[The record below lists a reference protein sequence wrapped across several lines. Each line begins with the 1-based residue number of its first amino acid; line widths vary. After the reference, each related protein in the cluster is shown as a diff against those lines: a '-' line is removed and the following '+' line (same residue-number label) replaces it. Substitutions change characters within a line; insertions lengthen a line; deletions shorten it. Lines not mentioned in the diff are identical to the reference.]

1 MNCELW
7 VQKYKKICICAK
19 NIVILQR
26 IQINVTMKRLHVI
39 LCLLAIILAACSK
52 STGRTLTSATG
63 SIYECLV
70 VMNDN
75 PLSQKQLN
83 EITKLS
89 LVNEASGY
97 TEPITTTY
105 DLVEAVMAADMPCM
119 PQVEPYFRLTHVPT
133 AQFDDMFKPTRNI
146 LFVDINPQ
154 QYTQL
159 KAKVSNDYWSTP
171 QAICRIQSPSEEEFV
186 AYWLEHGTEIRE
198 WFVNQEIKRQMKFY
212 RASTNKEARTILQQQ
227 GYDMLIPEDYIV
239 IMDTTLGG
247 ATTYSL
253 RNPITVAPEVR
264 LLWCCNN
271 KGSMRRD
278 IVVYSYPYTDE
289 NTFTLD
295 YLNAKRD
302 AVLSRVVTASVDG
315 SYMGTEYKV
324 FPPQMRA
331 ITVQEDEYATE
342 VRGLWKILDGEAM
355 GGPYVS
361 HTRLDQVNGRVV
373 TAETFLYAAGQKKRS
388 ALRQAEAIL
397 YTLQLPQDTIK

>member
-52 STGRTLTSATG
+52 GTGRTLTSATG

-70 VMNDN
+70 VMNEN
-75 PLSQKQLN
+75 PLSQEQLN
-83 EITKLS
+83 EVAKLS

-97 TEPITTTY
+97 TEPVTTTY

-154 QYTQL
+154 KYTQL

-212 RASTNKEARTILQQQ
+212 RASTNKEARTILQKQ

-342 VRGLWKILDGEAM
+342 IRGLWKILDGEAM

>member
-52 STGRTLTSATG
+52 GTGRTLTSATG

-75 PLSQKQLN
+75 PLTQEQLN
-83 EITKLS
+83 EVAKLS

-97 TEPITTTY
+97 TEPVTTTY

-154 QYTQL
+154 KYTQL

-212 RASTNKEARTILQQQ
+212 RASTNKEARTILQKQ

-342 VRGLWKILDGEAM
+342 IRGLWKILDGEAM

-361 HTRLDQVNGRVV
+361 HTRLDQVNGRIV

>member
-1 MNCELW
+1 
-7 VQKYKKICICAK
+7 
-19 NIVILQR
+19 
-26 IQINVTMKRLHVI
+26 
-39 LCLLAIILAACSK
+39 
-52 STGRTLTSATG
+52 
-63 SIYECLV
+63 
-70 VMNDN
+70 MNDA
-75 PLSQKQLN
+75 PLTQAQLN
-83 EITKLS
+83 EVAKLS
-89 LVNEASGY
+89 LINEASGY
-97 TEPITTTY
+97 TKPIASLY

-119 PQVEPYFRLTHVPT
+119 PQVEPYFRVTKVAT

-146 LFVDINPQ
+146 LFVDINPHK
-154 QYTQL
+154 YTQL
-159 KAKVSNDYWSTP
+159 KAKVSNNYWSTP
-171 QAICRIQSPSEEEFV
+171 QAICRIQTPSEEEFV
-186 AYWLEHGTEIRE
+186 AYWLEHGEEIRE

-212 RASTNKEARTILQQQ
+212 RASTNKDARAILQAQ
-227 GYDMLIPEDYIV
+227 GYDMLIPEDYMV
-239 IMDTTLGG
+239 IMDTVLEG
-247 ATTYSL
+247 ASTYSL
-253 RNPITVAPEVR
+253 RQPVTVAPEVR

-278 IVVYSYPYTDE
+278 LVVYSYPYTDE

-302 AVLSRVVTASVDG
+302 AVLSRVVSASVEG
-315 SYMGTEYKV
+315 SYMGTEYNV

-331 ITVQEDEYATE
+331 ITVQNDEYATE

-373 TAETFLYAAGQKKRS
+373 TAEAFLYAAGQKKRT

>member
-1 MNCELW
+1 M
-7 VQKYKKICICAK
+7 KTIISRGF
-19 NIVILQR
+19 ILVS
-26 IQINVTMKRLHVI
+26 IMA
-39 LCLLAIILAACSK
+39 LLVGCGK

-70 VMNDN
+70 VMNEE
-75 PLSQKQLN
+75 PLTQEQLN
-83 EITKLS
+83 TVAKLS

-97 TEPITTTY
+97 TEPVTTTY
-105 DLVEAVMAADMPCM
+105 DLVEAIMSADMPCM
-119 PQVEPYFRLTHVPT
+119 PQVEPYFRLTQVAT

-146 LFVDINPQ
+146 LFIDINPQ
-154 QYTQL
+154 KYTQL

-171 QAICRIQSPSEEEFV
+171 QAICRIQTPSQEEFV
-186 AYWLEHGTEIRE
+186 SYWLEHGEEVRD
-198 WFVNQEIKRQMKFY
+198 WFVNQEIKRQTKFY
-212 RASTNKEARTILQQQ
+212 RASTNKEARAILQQE
-227 GYDMLIPEDYIV
+227 GYDMLIPEDYMV
-239 IMDTTLGG
+239 IMDTVLGG

-253 RNPITVAPEVR
+253 RNPITVVPEVR

-278 IVVYSYPYTDE
+278 IVLYTYPYTDE

-302 AVLSRVVTASVDG
+302 EVLGRVISASVEG

-324 FPPQMRA
+324 MPPVVRN
-331 ITVQEDEYATE
+331 IVVHEDEHTTE
-342 VRGLWKILDGEAM
+342 VRGLWKILDGESM

>member
-1 MNCELW
+1 
-7 VQKYKKICICAK
+7 
-19 NIVILQR
+19 
-26 IQINVTMKRLHVI
+26 MKRMKTI
-39 LCLLAIILAACSK
+39 LCHSLVMALIMTTLLGCGK

-70 VMNDN
+70 VMNEE
-75 PLSQKQLN
+75 PLTQDQLN
-83 EITKLS
+83 TVAKLS

-97 TEPITTTY
+97 TEPVTTTY
-105 DLVEAVMAADMPCM
+105 DLVEAIMSADMPCM
-119 PQVEPYFRLTHVPT
+119 PQVEPYFRLTQVAT

-146 LFVDINPQ
+146 LFVDIDPQ
-154 QYTQL
+154 KYTQL
-159 KAKVSNDYWSTP
+159 KTKVSNDYWSTP
-171 QAICRIQSPSEEEFV
+171 QAICRIQTPSQEEFV
-186 AYWLEHGTEIRE
+186 SYWLEHGTEIRD

-212 RASTNKEARTILQQQ
+212 RASTNKEARVILQQQ
-227 GYDMLIPEDYIV
+227 GYDMLIPEDYMV
-239 IMDTTLGG
+239 IMDTVLGG

-253 RNPITVAPEVR
+253 RNPITIAPEVR
-264 LLWCCNN
+264 FLWCCNN
-271 KGSMRRD
+271 KGTMRRD
-278 IVVYSYPYTDE
+278 LVVYTYPYTDE

-295 YLNAKRD
+295 YLNTKRD
-302 AVLSRVVTASVDG
+302 EVLSRVVSASVEG

-373 TAETFLYAAGQKKRS
+373 TAEAFIYAAGQKKRN

>member
-1 MNCELW
+1 M
-7 VQKYKKICICAK
+7 KKSY
-19 NIVILQR
+19 IL
-26 IQINVTMKRLHVI
+26 
-39 LCLLAIILAACSK
+39 LCLLAVVLVGCGK

-70 VMNDN
+70 VMNDA
-75 PLSQKQLN
+75 PLTQDQLN
-83 EITKLS
+83 EVAKLS

-97 TEPITTTY
+97 TKPIANLY
-105 DLVEAVMAADMPCM
+105 DLVEAVMGADMPCM
-119 PQVEPYFRLTHVPT
+119 PQVEPYFRVTKVST

-154 QYTQL
+154 KYTQL
-159 KAKVSNDYWSTP
+159 KAKVSKDYWSTP
-171 QAICRIQSPSEEEFV
+171 QALCRIQSPSEEEFV
-186 AYWLEHGTEIRE
+186 AYWLEHGEEIRD
-198 WFVNQEIKRQMKFY
+198 WFVDQEIKRQMKFY
-212 RASTNKEARTILQQQ
+212 RASTNKEARAILQEQ
-227 GYDMLIPEDYIV
+227 GCDMLIPEDYIV

-253 RNPITVAPEVR
+253 RNPIMVSPEVR

-289 NTFTLD
+289 KTFTLE
-295 YLNAKRD
+295 YLNDKRD
-302 AVLSRVVTASVDG
+302 AVLSRVVSASVEG

-324 FPPQMRA
+324 CPPQMRD
-331 ITVQEDEYATE
+331 ITVQGDEYATE
-342 VRGLWKILDGEAM
+342 VRGLWKILNGEAM

-361 HTRLDQVNGRVV
+361 HTRLDQVNGRVI
-373 TAETFLYAAGQKKRS
+373 TAETFLYAAGQKKRN

-397 YTLQLPQDTIK
+397 YTLELPQDTIK

>member
-1 MNCELW
+1 MKTIISRGFILVSIMALLVGCG
-7 VQKYKKICICAK
+7 K
-19 NIVILQR
+19 N
-26 IQINVTMKRLHVI
+26 
-39 LCLLAIILAACSK
+39 
-52 STGRTLTSATG
+52 TGRTLTSATG

-70 VMNDN
+70 VMNEE
-75 PLSQKQLN
+75 PLTQEQLN
-83 EITKLS
+83 TVAKLS

-97 TEPITTTY
+97 TEPVTTTY
-105 DLVEAVMAADMPCM
+105 DLVEAIMSADMPCM

-154 QYTQL
+154 KYTQL
-159 KAKVSNDYWSTP
+159 KTKVSNDFWSTP
-171 QAICRIQSPSEEEFV
+171 QAICRIQTPSQEEFV
-186 AYWLEHGTEIRE
+186 SYWLEHGTEIRD

-212 RASTNKEARTILQQQ
+212 RASTNKEARAILQQQ
-227 GYDMLIPEDYIV
+227 GYDMLIPEDYMV
-239 IMDTTLGG
+239 IMDTVLGG

-253 RNPITVAPEVR
+253 RNPITVAPAVR

-271 KGSMRRD
+271 KGTMRRD
-278 IVVYSYPYTDE
+278 IVVYSYPYTDN

-302 AVLSRVVTASVDG
+302 AILSRVVSASVDG

-342 VRGLWKILDGEAM
+342 VRGLWKIREGEAM

>member
-1 MNCELW
+1 MKQIFNMYFRALC
-7 VQKYKKICICAK
+7 VF
-19 NIVILQR
+19 VIATFLVSC
-26 IQINVTMKRLHVI
+26 N
-39 LCLLAIILAACSK
+39 K

-70 VMNDN
+70 VMNDA
-75 PLSQKQLN
+75 PLTQAQRN
-83 EITKLS
+83 EIAKLN

-97 TEPITTTY
+97 TKPIANLY

-119 PQVEPYFRLTHVPT
+119 PQVEPYFRLTQVPT

-154 QYTQL
+154 MYTQV

-171 QAICRIQSPSEEEFV
+171 QALCRIQTPSEEEFV
-186 AYWLEHGTEIRE
+186 SYWLEHGEEIRE

-212 RASTNKEARTILQQQ
+212 RASTNKQARTILQEQ
-227 GYDMLIPEDYIV
+227 GYDMLIPEDYMV
-239 IMDTTLGG
+239 IMDTTLEG
-247 ATTYSL
+247 ASTFSL
-253 RNPITVAPEVR
+253 RNPITLAPEVR

-278 IVVYSYPYTDE
+278 LVIYSYPYTDE
-289 NTFTLD
+289 QTFTLD

-302 AVLSRVVTASVDG
+302 EVLSRVVTASVEG

-331 ITVQEDEYATE
+331 ITVQGDEYATE
-342 VRGLWKILDGEAM
+342 IRGLWKIKNGEAM

-361 HTRLDQVNGRVV
+361 HTRLDQINGRIV
-373 TAETFLYAAGQKKRS
+373 TAETFIYAAGQKKRT

>member
-1 MNCELW
+1 MKQIFNMYFRALC
-7 VQKYKKICICAK
+7 VF
-19 NIVILQR
+19 VIA
-26 IQINVTMKRLHVI
+26 TF
-39 LCLLAIILAACSK
+39 LLSCNK

-70 VMNDN
+70 VMNDA
-75 PLSQKQLN
+75 PLTQEQRN
-83 EITKLS
+83 EIAKLN

-97 TEPITTTY
+97 TKPIANLY

-119 PQVEPYFRLTHVPT
+119 PQVEPYFRLTQVPT

-154 QYTQL
+154 MYTQV
-159 KAKVSNDYWSTP
+159 KAKVSNDHWSTP
-171 QAICRIQSPSEEEFV
+171 QALCRIQSPSEEEFV
-186 AYWLEHGTEIRE
+186 AYWLEHGEEIRE

-212 RASTNKEARTILQQQ
+212 RASTNKQARTILQEQ
-227 GYDMLIPEDYIV
+227 GYDMLIPEDYMV
-239 IMDTTLGG
+239 IMDTTLEG
-247 ATTYSL
+247 ASTFSL
-253 RNPITVAPEVR
+253 RNPITLAPEVR

-278 IVVYSYPYTDE
+278 LVIYSYPYTDE
-289 NTFTLD
+289 QTFTLD

-302 AVLSRVVTASVDG
+302 EVLSRVVTASVEG

-331 ITVQEDEYATE
+331 ITVQSDEYATE
-342 VRGLWKILDGEAM
+342 IRGLWKIKNGEAM

-361 HTRLDQVNGRVV
+361 HTRLDQINGRVI
-373 TAETFLYAAGQKKRS
+373 TAETFLYAAGQKKRT

>member
-1 MNCELW
+1 MKTIISRGLTL
-7 VQKYKKICICAK
+7 VSIMAVCI
-19 NIVILQR
+19 
-26 IQINVTMKRLHVI
+26 
-39 LCLLAIILAACSK
+39 ACGN
-52 STGRTLTSATG
+52 TGRTLTSATG

-70 VMNDN
+70 VINEE
-75 PLSQKQLN
+75 PLTQEQLN
-83 EITKLS
+83 TVAKLS

-97 TEPITTTY
+97 TEPVTTTY
-105 DLVEAVMAADMPCM
+105 DLVEAIMSADMPCM
-119 PQVEPYFRLTHVPT
+119 PQVEPYFRLTQVST

-154 QYTQL
+154 KYTQL
-159 KAKVSNDYWSTP
+159 KTKVSNDYWSTP
-171 QAICRIQSPSEEEFV
+171 QAICRIQTPSQEEFV
-186 AYWLEHGTEIRE
+186 TYWLEHGEEIRD
-198 WFVNQEIKRQMKFY
+198 WFVNQEIKRQVKFY
-212 RASTNKEARTILQQQ
+212 RASTNKEARAILQQQ

-239 IMDTTLGG
+239 IMDTVLGG
-247 ATTYSL
+247 ATTFSL

-271 KGSMRRD
+271 KGTMRRD
-278 IVVYSYPYTDE
+278 LVVYTYPYTDE
-289 NTFTLD
+289 NTFTLN

-302 AVLSRVVTASVDG
+302 AILSRVVSASVEG

-373 TAETFLYAAGQKKRS
+373 TAEAFIYAAGQKKRN

-397 YTLQLPQDTIK
+397 YTLQLPQDTVK

>member
-1 MNCELW
+1 
-7 VQKYKKICICAK
+7 
-19 NIVILQR
+19 
-26 IQINVTMKRLHVI
+26 MKRMKTI
-39 LCLLAIILAACSK
+39 LCHSLIMALIMTTLLGCGK

-70 VMNDN
+70 VMNEE
-75 PLSQKQLN
+75 PLTQDQLN
-83 EITKLS
+83 TVAKLS

-97 TEPITTTY
+97 TEPVTTTY
-105 DLVEAVMAADMPCM
+105 DLVEAIMSADMPCM
-119 PQVEPYFRLTHVPT
+119 PQVEPYFRLTQVAT

-146 LFVDINPQ
+146 LFVDIDPQ
-154 QYTQL
+154 KYTQL
-159 KAKVSNDYWSTP
+159 KTKVSNDYWSTP
-171 QAICRIQSPSEEEFV
+171 QAICRIQTPSQEEFV
-186 AYWLEHGTEIRE
+186 SYWLEHGTEIRD

-212 RASTNKEARTILQQQ
+212 RASTNKEARVILQQQ

-239 IMDTTLGG
+239 IMDTVLGG

-253 RNPITVAPEVR
+253 RNPIAVAPEVR

-271 KGSMRRD
+271 KGTMRRD
-278 IVVYSYPYTDE
+278 LVVYTYPYTDE

-302 AVLSRVVTASVDG
+302 EILSRVVSASVEG

-361 HTRLDQVNGRVV
+361 HTRLDQINGRIV
-373 TAETFLYAAGQKKRS
+373 TAETFIYAAGQKKRS

>member
-1 MNCELW
+1 MKQIFNMYFRALC
-7 VQKYKKICICAK
+7 VF
-19 NIVILQR
+19 VIATFLVSC
-26 IQINVTMKRLHVI
+26 N
-39 LCLLAIILAACSK
+39 K

-70 VMNDN
+70 VMNDA
-75 PLSQKQLN
+75 PLTQAQRN
-83 EITKLS
+83 EIAKLN

-97 TEPITTTY
+97 TKPIANLY

-119 PQVEPYFRLTHVPT
+119 PQVEPYFRLTQVPT

-154 QYTQL
+154 MYTQV

-171 QAICRIQSPSEEEFV
+171 QALCRIQTPSEEEFV
-186 AYWLEHGTEIRE
+186 SYWLEHGEEIRE
-198 WFVNQEIKRQMKFY
+198 WFVNQEITRQMKFY
-212 RASTNKEARTILQQQ
+212 RASTNKQARTILQEQ
-227 GYDMLIPEDYIV
+227 GYDMLIPEDYMV
-239 IMDTTLGG
+239 IMDTTLEG
-247 ATTYSL
+247 ASTFSL
-253 RNPITVAPEVR
+253 RNPITLAPEVR

-278 IVVYSYPYTDE
+278 LVIYSYPYTDE
-289 NTFTLD
+289 QTFTLD

-302 AVLSRVVTASVDG
+302 EVLSRVVTASVEG
-315 SYMGTEYKV
+315 SYMGTEYNV

-331 ITVQEDEYATE
+331 ITVQGDEYATE
-342 VRGLWKILDGEAM
+342 IRGLWKIKNGEAM

-373 TAETFLYAAGQKKRS
+373 TAETFLYAAGQKKRT

>member
-1 MNCELW
+1 MKTIISRGL
-7 VQKYKKICICAK
+7 
-19 NIVILQR
+19 ILVS
-26 IQINVTMKRLHVI
+26 IMA
-39 LCLLAIILAACSK
+39 LLVGCVK

-70 VMNDN
+70 VMNEE
-75 PLSQKQLN
+75 PLTQEQLN
-83 EITKLS
+83 TVAKLS

-97 TEPITTTY
+97 TEPVTTTY
-105 DLVEAVMAADMPCM
+105 DLVEAIMSADMPCM
-119 PQVEPYFRLTHVPT
+119 PQVEPYFRLTQVAT
-133 AQFDDMFKPTRNI
+133 SQFDDMFKPTRNI

-154 QYTQL
+154 KYTQL

-171 QAICRIQSPSEEEFV
+171 QAICRIQTPSQEEFV
-186 AYWLEHGTEIRE
+186 SYWLEHGEEVRD

-212 RASTNKEARTILQQQ
+212 RASTNKEARAILQQE
-227 GYDMLIPEDYIV
+227 GYDMFIPEDYMV
-239 IMDTTLGG
+239 IMDTVLGG

-253 RNPITVAPEVR
+253 RNPIAVTPEVR

-289 NTFTLD
+289 KTFTLD
-295 YLNAKRD
+295 YLNSKRD
-302 AVLSRVVTASVDG
+302 EVLSRVVTASVEG

-373 TAETFLYAAGQKKRS
+373 TVETFLYAAGQKKRS

>member
-1 MNCELW
+1 M
-7 VQKYKKICICAK
+7 KKVEVIFIRGIMALVAMVVMVGCGK
-19 NIVILQR
+19 N
-26 IQINVTMKRLHVI
+26 
-39 LCLLAIILAACSK
+39 
-52 STGRTLTSATG
+52 TGRTLTSATG

-70 VMNDN
+70 VMNEN
-75 PLSQKQLN
+75 PLTQEQLN
-83 EITKLS
+83 TVAKLS

-97 TEPITTTY
+97 TEPVTTTY
-105 DLVEAVMAADMPCM
+105 DLVEAIMSADMPCM

-154 QYTQL
+154 KYTQL

-186 AYWLEHGTEIRE
+186 AYWLELGTEIRE

-212 RASTNKEARTILQQQ
+212 RASTNKEARTILQKQ

>member
-1 MNCELW
+1 
-7 VQKYKKICICAK
+7 
-19 NIVILQR
+19 
-26 IQINVTMKRLHVI
+26 MKTTKWMSHG
-39 LCLLAIILAACSK
+39 LLLVAMVLALVGCGK

-63 SIYECLV
+63 SVYECLV
-70 VMNDN
+70 VMNDA
-75 PLSQKQLN
+75 PLTQAQLN
-83 EITKLS
+83 EVAKLS
-89 LVNEASGY
+89 LINEASGY
-97 TEPITTTY
+97 TKPIASLY

-119 PQVEPYFRLTHVPT
+119 PQVEPYFRVTKVAT

-154 QYTQL
+154 KYTQL
-159 KAKVSNDYWSTP
+159 KAKVSNNYWSTP
-171 QAICRIQSPSEEEFV
+171 QAICRIQTPSEEEFV
-186 AYWLEHGTEIRE
+186 AYWLEHGEEIRE

-212 RASTNKEARTILQQQ
+212 RASTNKDARAILQQQ
-227 GYDMLIPEDYIV
+227 GYDMLIPEDYMV
-239 IMDTTLGG
+239 IMDTVLEG
-247 ATTYSL
+247 ASTYSL
-253 RNPITVAPEVR
+253 RQPVTVAPEVR

-278 IVVYSYPYTDE
+278 LVVYSYPYTDE

-302 AVLSRVVTASVDG
+302 AVLSRVVSASVEG
-315 SYMGTEYKV
+315 SYMGTEDNV
-324 FPPQMRA
+324 FPPKMRA
-331 ITVQEDEYATE
+331 ITVQDDEYATE

-373 TAETFLYAAGQKKRS
+373 TAEAFLYAVGQKKS
-388 ALRQAEAIL
+388 TALRQAEAIL

>member
-1 MNCELW
+1 M
-7 VQKYKKICICAK
+7 KKVEVIFIRGIMALVAMVVMVGCGK
-19 NIVILQR
+19 N
-26 IQINVTMKRLHVI
+26 
-39 LCLLAIILAACSK
+39 
-52 STGRTLTSATG
+52 TGRTLTSATG

-75 PLSQKQLN
+75 PLTQEQLN
-83 EITKLS
+83 EVAKLS

-97 TEPITTTY
+97 TEPVTTTY

-154 QYTQL
+154 KYTQL

-212 RASTNKEARTILQQQ
+212 RASTNKEARTILQKQ

>member
-1 MNCELW
+1 MKTFRL
-7 VQKYKKICICAK
+7 IILGA
-19 NIVILQR
+19 VILAL
-26 IQINVTMKRLHVI
+26 V
-39 LCLLAIILAACSK
+39 ACGK

-63 SIYECLV
+63 SVYECLV
-70 VMNDN
+70 VINDV
-75 PLSQKQLN
+75 PLTQDQLN
-83 EITKLS
+83 EVAKLS

-97 TEPITTTY
+97 TKPIATTY
-105 DLVEAVMAADMPCM
+105 DLVEAVMGADMPCM
-119 PQVEPYFRLTHVPT
+119 PQVEPYFRLTSVSM

-146 LFVDINPQ
+146 LIVDINPQ
-154 QYTQL
+154 KYTQQ
-159 KAKVSNDYWSTP
+159 KAKVSKDYWSKP
-171 QAICRIQSPSEEEFV
+171 QAVCRIQSPSQEDFV
-186 AYWLEHGTEIRE
+186 AYWLEHGAEIRE

-212 RASTNKEARTILQQQ
+212 RASTNKDARAILQAQ
-227 GYDMLIPEDYIV
+227 GYDMLIPEDYMV
-239 IMDTTLGG
+239 IMDTVLEG
-247 ATTYSL
+247 ASTYSL
-253 RNPITVAPEVR
+253 RQPVTVAPEVR

-278 IVVYSYPYTDE
+278 LVVYSYPYTDE

-302 AVLSRVVTASVDG
+302 AVLSRVVSASVEG

-331 ITVQEDEYATE
+331 ITVQDDEYATE

-373 TAETFLYAAGQKKRS
+373 TAEAFLYAAGQKKRT

>member
-1 MNCELW
+1 M
-7 VQKYKKICICAK
+7 KKTASFWLMTAMITLTMMGCGK
-19 NIVILQR
+19 N
-26 IQINVTMKRLHVI
+26 
-39 LCLLAIILAACSK
+39 
-52 STGRTLTSATG
+52 TGRTLTSATG

-70 VMNDN
+70 VMNDAA
-75 PLSQKQLN
+75 LTQEQLN
-83 EITKLS
+83 EVAKLS

-97 TEPITTTY
+97 TKPIVNLY

-119 PQVEPYFRLTHVPT
+119 PQVEPYFRVTHVPT

-154 QYTQL
+154 KYTQL

-171 QAICRIQSPSEEEFV
+171 QALCRIQSPSEEEFV
-186 AYWLEHGTEIRE
+186 AYWLEHGEEIRE

-212 RASTNKEARTILQQQ
+212 RASTNKDARAILEEQ
-227 GYDMLIPEDYIV
+227 GYDMLIPEDYMV
-239 IMDTTLGG
+239 IMDTVLGG
-247 ATTYSL
+247 ATTFSL

-278 IVVYSYPYTDE
+278 LVVYSYPYTDAK
-289 NTFTLD
+289 TFTYD
-295 YLNAKRD
+295 YLNTKRD
-302 AVLSRVVTASVDG
+302 NVLSRVVSASVEG

-324 FPPQMRA
+324 MPPIMRT
-331 ITVQEDEYATE
+331 IMVQDDEQATE
-342 VRGLWKILDGEAM
+342 IRGLWRILNGEAM

-373 TAETFLYAAGQKKRS
+373 TAEAFLYAAGQKKRT

-397 YTLQLPQDTIK
+397 YTLQLPQDTIE

>member
-1 MNCELW
+1 MKTIISRGLTL
-7 VQKYKKICICAK
+7 VSIMAVCI
-19 NIVILQR
+19 
-26 IQINVTMKRLHVI
+26 
-39 LCLLAIILAACSK
+39 ACGN
-52 STGRTLTSATG
+52 TGRTLTSATG

-70 VMNDN
+70 VINEE
-75 PLSQKQLN
+75 PLTQEQLN
-83 EITKLS
+83 TVAKLS

-97 TEPITTTY
+97 TEPVTTTY
-105 DLVEAVMAADMPCM
+105 DLVEAIMSADMPCM
-119 PQVEPYFRLTHVPT
+119 PQVEPYFRLTQVST

-154 QYTQL
+154 KYTQL
-159 KAKVSNDYWSTP
+159 KTKVSNDYWSTP
-171 QAICRIQSPSEEEFV
+171 QAICRIQTPSQEEFV
-186 AYWLEHGTEIRE
+186 TYWLEHGEEIRD
-198 WFVNQEIKRQMKFY
+198 WFVNQEIKRQVKFY
-212 RASTNKEARTILQQQ
+212 RASTNKEARAILQQQ

-239 IMDTTLGG
+239 IMDTVLGG
-247 ATTYSL
+247 ATTFSL

-271 KGSMRRD
+271 KGTMRRD
-278 IVVYSYPYTDE
+278 LVVYTYPYTDE
-289 NTFTLD
+289 NTFTLN

-302 AVLSRVVTASVDG
+302 AILSRVVSASVEG

-342 VRGLWKILDGEAM
+342 IRGLWKILDGEAM

-373 TAETFLYAAGQKKRS
+373 TAEAFIYAAGQKKRN

>member
-1 MNCELW
+1 M
-7 VQKYKKICICAK
+7 KKSY
-19 NIVILQR
+19 IL
-26 IQINVTMKRLHVI
+26 
-39 LCLLAIILAACSK
+39 LCLLAVVLVGCGK

-70 VMNDN
+70 VMNDA
-75 PLSQKQLN
+75 PLTQDQLN
-83 EITKLS
+83 EVAKLS

-97 TEPITTTY
+97 TKPIANLY
-105 DLVEAVMAADMPCM
+105 DLVEAVMGADMPCM
-119 PQVEPYFRLTHVPT
+119 PQVEPYFRVTKVST

-154 QYTQL
+154 KYTQL
-159 KAKVSNDYWSTP
+159 KAKVSKDYWSTP
-171 QAICRIQSPSEEEFV
+171 QALCRIQSPSEEEFV
-186 AYWLEHGTEIRE
+186 AYWLEHGEEIRD
-198 WFVNQEIKRQMKFY
+198 WFVDQEIKRQMKFY
-212 RASTNKEARTILQQQ
+212 RASTNKEARAILQEQ
-227 GYDMLIPEDYIV
+227 GCDMLIPEDYIV

-253 RNPITVAPEVR
+253 RNPIMVSPEVR

-289 NTFTLD
+289 KTFTLE
-295 YLNAKRD
+295 YLNDKRD
-302 AVLSRVVTASVDG
+302 AVLSRVVSASVEG

-324 FPPQMRA
+324 FPPQMRD
-331 ITVQEDEYATE
+331 ITVQGDEYATE
-342 VRGLWKILDGEAM
+342 VRGLWKILNGEAM

-361 HTRLDQVNGRVV
+361 HTRLDQVNGRVI
-373 TAETFLYAAGQKKRS
+373 TAETFLYAAGQKKRN

-397 YTLQLPQDTIK
+397 YTLELPQDTIK

>member
-1 MNCELW
+1 MT
-7 VQKYKKICICAK
+7 KIQLYVKQALLLI
-19 NIVILQR
+19 I
-26 IQINVTMKRLHVI
+26 TMTCMV
-39 LCLLAIILAACSK
+39 ACGK

-70 VMNDN
+70 VMNDV
-75 PLSQKQLN
+75 PLTQEQRDEIAKLN
-83 EITKLS
+83 

-97 TEPITTTY
+97 TKPIANLY

-119 PQVEPYFRLTHVPT
+119 PQIEPYFRVTKVSIG
-133 AQFDDMFKPTRNI
+133 QFDDMFKPTRNI

-154 QYTQL
+154 MYTQV

-171 QAICRIQSPSEEEFV
+171 QALCRIQSPSEEEFI
-186 AYWLEHGTEIRE
+186 AYWLEHGEEIRD
-198 WFVNQEIKRQMKFY
+198 WYVNQEIKRQMKFY
-212 RASTNKEARTILQQQ
+212 RASTNKQARAILQEQ
-227 GYDMLIPEDYIV
+227 GHDMLIPEDYMV
-239 IMDTTLGG
+239 IMDTVLGG

-253 RNPITVAPEVR
+253 RNPITMSPEVR

-271 KGSMRRD
+271 KGSIRRD
-278 IVVYSYPYTDE
+278 IVVYSYPYTDD

-295 YLNAKRD
+295 YLNTKRD
-302 AVLSRVVTASVDG
+302 MVLSRVVTASVEG

-324 FPPQMRA
+324 FPPEMRA

-342 VRGLWKILDGEAM
+342 VRGLWKIMDGEAM

-373 TAETFLYAAGQKKRS
+373 TAEAFIYAAGQKKRN

-397 YTLQLPQDTIK
+397 YTLQLPQDTIQ

>member
-1 MNCELW
+1 M
-7 VQKYKKICICAK
+7 KTIISRGF
-19 NIVILQR
+19 ILVS
-26 IQINVTMKRLHVI
+26 IMA
-39 LCLLAIILAACSK
+39 LLVGCGK

-70 VMNDN
+70 VMNEE
-75 PLSQKQLN
+75 PLTQEQLN
-83 EITKLS
+83 TVAKLS

-97 TEPITTTY
+97 TEPVTTTY
-105 DLVEAVMAADMPCM
+105 DLVEAIMSADMPCM
-119 PQVEPYFRLTHVPT
+119 PQVEPYFRLTQVAT

-154 QYTQL
+154 KYTQL
-159 KAKVSNDYWSTP
+159 KTKVSNDYWSTP
-171 QAICRIQSPSEEEFV
+171 QAICRIQTPSQEEFV
-186 AYWLEHGTEIRE
+186 SYWLEHGEEVRD
-198 WFVNQEIKRQMKFY
+198 WFVNQEIKRQTKFY
-212 RASTNKEARTILQQQ
+212 RASTNKEARAILQQE
-227 GYDMLIPEDYIV
+227 GYDMLIPEDYMV
-239 IMDTTLGG
+239 IMDTILGG

-253 RNPITVAPEVR
+253 RNPITVVPEVR

-278 IVVYSYPYTDE
+278 IVVYTYPYTDE

-302 AVLSRVVTASVDG
+302 EVLGRVISASVEG

-324 FPPQMRA
+324 MPPLVRN
-331 ITVQEDEYATE
+331 IVVHEDEHATE
-342 VRGLWKILDGEAM
+342 VRGLWKILDGESM

-373 TAETFLYAAGQKKRS
+373 TVETFLYAAGQKKRS
-388 ALRQAEAIL
+388 ALRQTEAIL